1 MFLKEYKYVVKEK
14 RTSKF
19 ITDDIET
26 SFDDSHKEDSDKK
39 NSDEENSDKD
49 ISDEKIK
56 YIIFF

>member
-39 NSDEENSDKD
+39 NSDEENSN
-49 ISDEKIK
+49 EEN
-56 YIIFF
+56 